1 LVIGY
6 WSWVICYWSFVIGHL
21 LLVICYWSLIP
32 GLTQIFPEEP
42 KSVEAIRE
50 SPLHLGFMRKS

>member
-1 LVIGY
+1 LSFVICHLSFVIFHWGLVIG
-6 WSWVICYWSFVIGHL
+6 G
-21 LLVICYWSLIP
+21 WSLIP